1 MRHAVVR
8 PFVMSNTTSDHKAY
22 AGTAASAAAV
32 YTVSKNGS
40 SLFSVNY
47 ASGSLTGSF
56 TLNGPTLLSASVGEY
71 ITVSAPGTVD
81 ITLADVY
88 FTLKGTI

>member
-1 MRHAVVR
+1 
-8 PFVMSNTTSDHKAY
+8 MSNTTSDHKAY
-22 AGTAASAAAV
+22 AGTASSAAAV

-71 ITVSAPGTVD
+71 ITVSAPATVD